1 MPLPNVT
8 NGIVPRCTAKSKR
21 SGQRCLNGCVAHS
34 KVCRMHGHRKPESV
48 LRGSEHPAYLH
59 GAATNEAREA
69 NRQNSLELHRLLAL
83 GKNAGIFSP
92 EVALR
97 GRKPN
102 NTGYV

>member
-1 MPLPNVT
+1 MPLPNVR

-21 SGQRCLNGCVAHS
+21 SGQRCLNGCVSHS
-34 KVCRMHGHRKPESV
+34 KVCRMHGYKKPESV

-69 NRQNSLELHRLLAL
+69 NRQNSLELHRLLVF

-92 EVALR
+92 EEALR
-97 GRKPN
+97 GRKPK

>member
-8 NGIVPRCTAKSKR
+8 NGIVPRCAAKSKR

-48 LRGSEHPAYLH
+48 LRGSMHPAYLH

-69 NRQNSLELHRLLAL
+69 NRQNSLELHRLASL
-83 GKNAGIFSP
+83 GNEIGLFDGK
-92 EVALR
+92 VALR
-97 GRKPN
+97 GRPPN
-102 NTGYV
+102 KR